1 MVVYLQG
8 EEWVCDPLSKFDL
21 KMSLHSGKLNK
32 LLASYLRSTSIPFR
46 SYSVLNCFS
55 LQKLNWLRK
64 WREYFFVLITQR
76 NEAKPNQSQTLSNT
90 QLKPALIQCNPKL
103 CPNFILNFVFEN
115 PPFYFQIPRPR
126 VHGRYG
132 RNRRPAR

>member
-21 KMSLHSGKLNK
+21 KMSLFTQGNLTNCWRVTCDR
-32 LLASYLRSTSIPFR
+32 LLFLLEVTVFLIASRFR
-46 SYSVLNCFS
+46 
-55 LQKLNWLRK
+55 LRK